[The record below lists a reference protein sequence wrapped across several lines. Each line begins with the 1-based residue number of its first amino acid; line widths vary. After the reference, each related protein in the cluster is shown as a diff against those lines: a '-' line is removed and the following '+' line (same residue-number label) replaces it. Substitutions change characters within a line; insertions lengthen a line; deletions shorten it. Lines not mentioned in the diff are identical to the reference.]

1 MREFLNDLK
10 NSLPKYKTIQPS
22 TKKKVTY
29 RPFTVKEEKALLI
42 ANSTGNNQDFLTTLG
57 SVIESCFNIENANT
71 LPIFD
76 VEYFFLKLRCKSI
89 GELIEPIII
98 CPVTNE
104 KISIYLNIEE
114 IEPIYDNNHS
124 CEINLDNFIVKMRY
138 PTLIDFIDKKE
149 NEDYYDMMIK
159 CIESIQT
166 QKELIETKNAT
177 EEEIKEFVDLLTKA
191 QFNKLID
198 FFKTMP
204 KIEKQ
209 LVYKTSDGIERKL
222 LLKGI
227 RDFFQSASAT
237 LP

>member
-1 MREFLNDLK
+1 MRDFLNDLK
-10 NSLPKYKTIQPS
+10 NSLPRYNIVQPS
-22 TKKKVTY
+22 NKKKLTY

-57 SVIESCFNIENANT
+57 NVIESCFNIEDAKN

-76 VEYFFLKLRCKSI
+76 VEYFFLKLRCKSV
-89 GELIEPIII
+89 GEFIEPVII

-104 KISIYLNIEE
+104 KLNIYLNLEE
-114 IEPIYDNNHS
+114 IEPKYDKNHS
-124 CEINLDNFIVKMRY
+124 KEINLDTFIVKMRY
-138 PTLIDFIDKKE
+138 PTLLDFIEKEE
-149 NEDYYDMMIK
+149 NEDYYDMMLK

-177 EEEIKEFVDLLTKA
+177 SEEIKEFVDLLTKA
-191 QFNKLID
+191 QFNKLRD

-204 KIEKQ
+204 KIEKE
-209 LVYKTSDGIERKL
+209 LIYKTSDRVERKL